1 MAANPACP
9 GGRRRLSFRRI
20 NVPGKPAYQKGVQ
33 RHHLL
38 PRQLVSA
45 GHFSRL
51 FDFVGRERIGFD
63 DFRYNG
69 LLLPALEKAAIVLGL
84 PLHRGPHRR
93 YNEVVCAR
101 VSQIEADWNR
111 KRKQDEDLAA
121 EEVLMRMR
129 LLQAALRRSLL
140 QPAARRIT
148 LNKNDP
154 LGNGVDFAE
163 LDAMA
168 DNIWADTDVEASI
181 RPAR

>member
-1 MAANPACP
+1 
-9 GGRRRLSFRRI
+9 
-20 NVPGKPAYQKGVQ
+20 
-33 RHHLL
+33 
-38 PRQLVSA
+38 
-45 GHFSRL
+45 
-51 FDFVGRERIGFD
+51 
-63 DFRYNG
+63 
-69 LLLPALEKAAIVLGL
+69 
-84 PLHRGPHRR
+84 
-93 YNEVVCAR
+93 
-101 VSQIEADWNR
+101 
-111 KRKQDEDLAA
+111 
-121 EEVLMRMR
+121 MRMR